1 MDDDVAVHNT
11 IEKLLPERLH
21 RLQQVSG
28 VPVVFGGP
36 TGNAPDGQQ
45 LVLSRLAGTLGDSL
59 RGLRVQSGRGLGGT
73 VLQRGVACRVNDY
86 ASTTSIS
93 HEYDRVVV
101 GEERLT
107 SIFAVPVVLRGV
119 VRGVLYGAVRDQQPI
134 GDRALR
140 NAGVIAAQLQRDVAT
155 ILDRPGPPQA
165 PIPTPAAAVPST
177 AALEELAAVIR
188 GTTDPAMR
196 ERLSR
201 IHRHLGGG
209 PTAVPPPPAAVLA
222 PRELDTLRLVAVG
235 ASNVEIAAQ
244 LGLSAQTVKAY
255 LRTAMRKLD
264 VHNRTAA
271 VHAARVAGLL

>member
-1 MDDDVAVHNT
+1 MDDDVTVRRT
-11 IEKLLPERLH
+11 IEKLLAERLH
-21 RLQQVSG
+21 RLQRVSG
-28 VPVVFGGP
+28 VAVVFGGA
-36 TGNAPDGQQ
+36 TQETADGRR
-45 LVLSRLAGTLGDSL
+45 LVLSRLTGTLGDSL
-59 RGLRVQSGRGLGGT
+59 RGLRVEAGRGLGGV

-86 ASTTSIS
+86 ASTTTIS
-93 HEYDRVVV
+93 HEYDRMVVD
-101 GEERLT
+101 EERLT
-107 SIFAVPVVLRGV
+107 SIFAVPVVLRGA
-119 VRGVLYGAVRDQQPI
+119 VRAVLYGAVRDLQPI

-155 ILDRPGPPQA
+155 MIARSDPAPQDLARP
-165 PIPTPAAAVPST
+165 PTS
-177 AALEELAAVIR
+177 ALADLAAVIR
-188 GTTDPAMR
+188 TTTDPAVR
-196 ERLSR
+196 ERLAR
-201 IHRHLGGG
+201 IHRDLGGR
-209 PTAVPPPPAAVLA
+209 PDVAPAPPDVLA